1 MSAFLGP
8 IHHWLFKKISI
19 HEELEKRLI
28 DIYKNQYGAEID
40 EIVNNSVNYYGE
52 PLGKKPLEEQID
64 LTNIHQWLN
73 TTIGKTETRLAYILA
88 EVFRRHESK
97 AFDMALEEYTKQG
110 KECGKS
116 ARNNAVINT
125 PSDIYQAI
133 NDYMLEGM
141 PCDRVNF
148 IIENSVD
155 KLVWKTTECLHRN
168 YWKEAGADTD
178 KLYKL
183 RFSWLSAFIS
193 AANQDFEYINKPGDN
208 KDSLFIHEIVKK
220 SSK

>member
-40 EIVNNSVNYYGE
+40 KIVSNSVNYYGE

-73 TTIGKTETRLAYILA
+73 TTIGKTETRLANILA
-88 EVFRRHESK
+88 EVFRIYGDE
-97 AFDMALEEYTKQG
+97 AFKIALEEYTKQG
-110 KECGKS
+110 RECGQK
-116 ARNNAVINT
+116 ARDNAVVNT
-125 PSDIYQAI
+125 LSDIYQAI

-148 IIENSVD
+148 IIENNVD
-155 KLVWKTTECLHRN
+155 KLVWKTTECLHQN

-183 RFSWLSAFIS
+183 RFSWLSAFVS
-193 AANQDFEYINKPGDN
+193 GANQDFEYINKPGDN

-220 SSK
+220 SSN